1 MYLKILYKLRC
12 LGYISKQDKRC
23 AVKNT
28 WSKSSKSIFLAES
41 FSFSTKTKL
50 SILLNFPFLTASL
63 VHFSSYYAKKT
74 LSGLYGRWFADVHE
88 EKSSCINYSE
98 KIMTSCTRILVRP
111 PSRRVGSTTGPL
123 KHSRLETEPK
133 HHGDRPFANPVGRFP
148 KRFAQE
154 RDFLRFWG
162 KVLQQIPYHSR
173 G

>member
-1 MYLKILYKLRC
+1 MHFKTVQALCREEHLVEVIEVNFPRWKLFFFHKNETEHSFEFS
-12 LGYISKQDKRC
+12 ISDC
-23 AVKNT
+23 V
-28 WSKSSKSIFLAES
+28 
-41 FSFSTKTKL
+41 FSTL
-50 SILLNFPFLTASL
+50 FILLREKNAVRSL
-63 VHFSSYYAKKT
+63 R
-74 LSGLYGRWFADVHE
+74 RWFAGVHE

-98 KIMTSCTRILVRP
+98 KIMTSCTRILARA

-154 RDFLRFWG
+154 RDFPMFWG